1 MPSTTTKLRTEL
13 AGRSLELVVSS
24 DLAHLACAFAPLTNF
39 KARCPDFSLNIT
51 VDPQAMKTVSG
62 LAGFNQ
68 HYRRA
73 DEHIWVASAPPQV
86 QKLDFGRSQP
96 VTASLMLADG
106 LHVDGS
112 IRARPGV
119 ETISAWAAANEILPL
134 HASAVTLNDQALLL
148 VGESGSGKST
158 TALALAERGWKL
170 IADDRCFMTLEGS
183 QAFLHGLY
191 ASAVVTK
198 DALHR
203 LEAQNWGDLGA
214 THHGKF
220 ARSVPASMFQ
230 SSRTRLVGV
239 VWVAPALEPEIR
251 CRALTRREALSPWQS
266 ALAPTLQAL
275 GPSAKWLRQL
285 ATLSQSVPAWHLR
298 IDWNFAKID
307 TVLRNI
313 LLGGGPTD
321 ET

>member
-1 MPSTTTKLRTEL
+1 M
-13 AGRSLELVVSS
+13 ELVVSS
-24 DLAHLACAFAPLTNF
+24 ELSHLTSAFAHLNDFDG
-39 KARCPDFSLNIT
+39 RCPDFSLKIT
-51 VDPQAMKTVSG
+51 VDPQAMETVSG
-62 LAGFNQ
+62 LRGFDQ

-73 DEHIWVASAPPQV
+73 DEHFWVANAPPHV
-86 QKLDFGRSQP
+86 QTLNLGRSQP
-96 VTASLMLADG
+96 VSASLMLADG

-119 ETISAWAAANEILPL
+119 EAISAWAAANDILPL
-134 HASAVTLNDQALLL
+134 HASAVALNDQALLL

-198 DALHR
+198 DALQR
-203 LEAQNWGDLGA
+203 LEAQNWVDLGA

-220 ARSVPASMFQ
+220 ARRVPVSMFQ
-230 SSRTRLVGV
+230 SARSRLVGV
-239 VWVAPALEPEIR
+239 VWVAPASKPEVR
-251 CRALTRREALSPWQS
+251 CTALSRREALSPWQS
-266 ALAPTLQAL
+266 TLAPTLQAL

-285 ATLSQSVPAWHLR
+285 SAFSQSVPAWRMR
-298 IDWNFAKID
+298 IDWNFDKID
-307 TVLRNI
+307 TALRGI
-313 LLGGGPTD
+313 LFGGGPTD
-321 ET
+321 DT